1 MSAREKRDMPASIRQ
16 RLLNLSRE
24 RNMAFDLVLVRYGI
38 ERLLYR
44 LTCSEHSDAF
54 LLKGAMLFAV
64 WSPQTHRPT
73 RDVDLLGFGHAE
85 LKDIEGIFKGL
96 CEQPVLDDGL
106 AFLSAS
112 VEVAYIREEARYG
125 GVRVSMMA
133 KLGNARIPLQVDI
146 GYGDAV
152 TPGPEKVTFPSL
164 LALHAPILRAY
175 PIYTV
180 VAEKF
185 EALVSLSATNTRM
198 KDFFDLW
205 FLSENFDFEANVL
218 SQAIR
223 ATFDRRG
230 TALLASDEIVG
241 LSDAFAADR
250 KAIWD
255 SFLIRNGLGR
265 RELREILDR
274 LKRFLLPMVHA
285 EKANKSALWKA
296 GLGWDS

>member
-1 MSAREKRDMPASIRQ
+1 
-16 RLLNLSRE
+16 
-24 RNMAFDLVLVRYGI
+24 MAFDLVLVRYGI

-44 LTCSEHSDAF
+44 LTCSEYNDAF

-73 RDVDLLGFGHAE
+73 RDVDLLGFGHTE
-85 LKDIEGIFKGL
+85 PEEIERIFKGL

-106 AFLSAS
+106 EFLSSS

-125 GVRVSMMA
+125 GVRISMMA

-152 TPGPEKVTFPSL
+152 TPGPEEVTFPSL
-164 LALHAPILRAY
+164 LGLKAPTLRAY
-175 PIYTV
+175 PVYTV

-223 ATFDRRG
+223 ATFERRG
-230 TALLASDEIVG
+230 TALLTSDEIVG
-241 LSDAFAADR
+241 LSDASAADR
-250 KAIWD
+250 KAVWD

-285 EKANKSALWKA
+285 KANESALWKA
-296 GLGWDS
+296 GLGWVN